1 MAWSGNNSMKRI
13 IILSLL
19 TAMLLIAAPALAGKN
34 TVCTDIQSGKIL
46 YSAGHY
52 LAGQPITTGYDPYG
66 YNYQA
71 HLFTGSYAN
80 VYLGGYGYP
89 PYLGD
94 DASYLAKNPGAANLW
109 VWPYRSVQL
118 VMKWNDAWISTTD
131 CDGDGKL
138 DRHYGYPT
146 YIGSGAWET
155 NHMSGTD
162 NGKKWT
168 YFTKIAAVPKD
179 AIKRGGVWYAA
190 DGSEI
195 GPDIWGEFATL
206 QDVSSGTGATYVSP
220 SGPGL
225 GKW

>member
-1 MAWSGNNSMKRI
+1 MKRI

-71 HLFTGSYAN
+71 HMFSGSYAN
-80 VYLGGYGYP
+80 VYLGGEGYP

-94 DASYLAKNPGAANLW
+94 TASYLAKNPGVANKW
-109 VWPYRSVQL
+109 YWPHRDVQ
-118 VMKWNDAWISTTD
+118 VEMKWNDAWIATTD
-131 CDGDGKL
+131 CDKDGKL

-155 NHMSGTD
+155 NHQSGTD
-162 NGKKWT
+162 YGKKWT
-168 YFTKIAAVPKD
+168 YFVKIVAAPGD
-179 AIKRGGVWYAA
+179 AVKQDGVWYTA

-195 GPDIWGEFATL
+195 GPDIWGEFAIL
-206 QDVSSGTGATYVSP
+206 QEVSSGMGATYVSP
-220 SGPGL
+220 SGAGL
-225 GKW
+225 GNL